1 MCAQIFI
8 ITTDGYENAS
18 RKFNK
23 EQIKEMIQGHKKWE
37 FMYIEADIDS
47 YSKDK
52 VLVQIVLIY
61 QTTKNMVK
69 VYQKCL
75 SQYL

>member
-1 MCAQIFI
+1 
-8 ITTDGYENAS
+8 
-18 RKFNK
+18 
-23 EQIKEMIQGHKKWE
+23 
-37 FMYIEADIDS
+37 MYIEADIDS